1 MSVMKTSARE
11 YSVLTMSLSL
21 GVAVL
26 ALQFSN
32 FAQAAIPPRSKDR
45 AANPTT
51 GTRAGQATVLETQLA
66 LSLPLDRRI
75 DTLRAQGPQGYK
87 NLRQIMFDPTSKIE
101 SRWRAVT
108 AVGALGGNLALPELE
123 RASRAKSW
131 ELRSAALVTVVG
143 IDKKLGGEW
152 ARRLLK
158 DPALMVRLQA
168 VQTLQEIGDRDS
180 IPLLWQELSEK
191 RNFHRGES
199 LFIRPRIVEALAK
212 LEGRGSAGKFIALL
226 EDGDAKLHL
235 PAMRG
240 LARVTGAKI
249 GEEEISLNKRRAMWQ
264 QWWTSSRRE

>member
-1 MSVMKTSARE
+1 MKNGSRE
-11 YSVLTMSLSL
+11 FSYLAMSLRF
-21 GVAVL
+21 GVTMVVL
-26 ALQFSN
+26 HVSIV
-32 FAQAAIPPRSKDR
+32 AQAAIPPRSKDSS
-45 AANPTT
+45 PTLAT
-51 GTRAGQATVLETQLA
+51 GTRAGLATVLETQLA

-87 NLRQIMFDPTSKIE
+87 NLRQIMFDPASKIE

-108 AVGALGGNLALPELE
+108 AVGAIGGNLALPELE
-123 RASRAKSW
+123 RASRARSW
-131 ELRSAALVTVVG
+131 ELRSAALVTVVS
-143 IDKKLGGEW
+143 IDKKVGAEW

-180 IPLLWQELSEK
+180 IPLLWHELSEK

-212 LEGRGSAGKFIALL
+212 LEGRGSAGKFMALL
-226 EDGDAKLHL
+226 EDVDPKLHL

-240 LARVTGAKI
+240 LARVTGARI
-249 GEEEISLNKRRAMWQ
+249 GEEEFNPNKRRAMWQ